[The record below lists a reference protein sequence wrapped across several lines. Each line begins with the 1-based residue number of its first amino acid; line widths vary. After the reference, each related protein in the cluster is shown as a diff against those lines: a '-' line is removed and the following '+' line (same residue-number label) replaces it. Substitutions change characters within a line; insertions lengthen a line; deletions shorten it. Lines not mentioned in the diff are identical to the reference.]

1 MLDNLSGKF
10 NKVLKYLKGEA
21 KITEDNIKVAMREI
35 KLSLLEADVNYKVV
49 KQFTTNVKEK
59 AMGTEVQESLN
70 PYQHM
75 VKIVQAELEE
85 MLGSE
90 DKDLKTPPIKP
101 AIIMLVGLQGTGKT
115 TTAGK
120 LAYYLKEQGKT
131 SLLCSLDL
139 KRLAA
144 GEQLETIAK
153 EVGAHYFNRDSNDLK
168 KVSKALIKT
177 SQEYGYDYIIADTA
191 GRLHIDDELMD
202 ELSRVKKYLD
212 PTEIIFVADSLTGQ
226 DAVNS
231 AQSFSERIGIDSVIL
246 TKLDADARGGAAL
259 SIVSVTGKPIK
270 FIGVGEKNSDFQKF
284 YPDRLASQI
293 LGMGDVLTL
302 IEKAEKD
309 LDEKKAEEMT
319 RRLLRNEFTLDDL
332 LSQLGQIQRLGSMSD
347 ILGMIPNIG
356 INQQMAM
363 ADGSINDKKIKHMA
377 AIIQSMTLREREN
390 PKIINGKRRYRIA
403 KGSGRPVQE
412 VNQLLRHYN
421 EMKKYMKKPFFK
433 KMLKKFDFLSKMM

>member
-21 KITEDNIKVAMREI
+21 KLTEDNMKVAMREI
-35 KLSLLEADVNYKVV
+35 RLSLLEADVNFKVV
-49 KQFTTNVKEK
+49 KQFIENVKQK
-59 AMGTEVQESLN
+59 SMGKEVQESLN

-75 VKIVQAELEE
+75 VKIVRDELVM

-90 DKDLKTPPIKP
+90 DKEISISSTKP
-101 AIIMLVGLQGTGKT
+101 TIVMLVGLQGTGKT

-120 LAYYLKEQGKT
+120 LAHYLKEQGKT

-153 EVGAHYFNRDSNDLK
+153 EVGVHFFKRDSDDLK
-168 KVSKALIKT
+168 KISGDLIKT
-177 SQEYGYDYIIADTA
+177 SHEYGYDYIIADTA
-191 GRLHIDDELMD
+191 GRLHIDDDLME
-202 ELSRVKKYLD
+202 ELSRVKKYLN
-212 PTEIIFVADSLTGQ
+212 PAEVIFVADSLTGQ

-231 AQSFSERIGIDSVIL
+231 AQSFSERVGIDSVIL

-259 SIVSVTGKPIK
+259 SIVTVTGKPIK
-270 FIGVGEKNSDFQKF
+270 FVGIGEKNSDFQKF

-302 IEKAEKD
+302 IEKAEKH
-309 LDEKKAEEMT
+309 LDEEKAEEMT
-319 RRLLRNEFTLDDL
+319 RRLLSNEFSLDDFL
-332 LSQLGQIQRLGSMSD
+332 GQLSQIQKLGSMGD
-347 ILGMIPNIG
+347 IMGMLPNMGG
-356 INQQMAM
+356 INKEMASSAM
-363 ADGSINDKKIKHMA
+363 SEKRIKHMS

-390 PKIINGKRRYRIA
+390 PKIIDGKRRYRISR
-403 KGSGRPVQE
+403 GSGRPVQE
-412 VNQLLRHYN
+412 INQLLKN
-421 EMKKYMKKPFFK
+421 FFEMKKYMKKPFFK

>member
-49 KQFTTNVKEK
+49 KQFTDNVKEK
-59 AMGTEVQESLN
+59 AMGTEVRESLN

-75 VKIVQAELEE
+75 VKIVQTELEE

-90 DKDLKTPPIKP
+90 DKDLKTAPIKP
-101 AIIMLVGLQGTGKT
+101 TIFMLVGLQGTGKT

-144 GEQLETIAK
+144 GEQLETIAG
-153 EVGAHYFNRDSNDLK
+153 EVGAHYFKRDSDNLK
-168 KVSKALIKT
+168 KVAKALIKT

-191 GRLHIDDELMD
+191 GRLHIDDDLMD

-231 AQSFSERIGIDSVIL
+231 ARSFSQRIGIDSVIL

-319 RRLLRNEFTLDDL
+319 RRLLRNEFTLEDL

-363 ADGSINDKKIKHMA
+363 ADGSMNDKKIKHMT

-403 KGSGRPVQE
+403 RGAGRPVQE